1 MIETTLETEL
11 WLSFVSLLRSYA
23 AAANLNLREPAVV
36 EEAGDHVIIA
46 AGTTRLVMR
55 FAAGEVSWE
64 RIGTEAAVGSFEFLP
79 EGTIAIHGKVQDL
92 DHVAIEFIAS
102 VTHSGKGSGR

>member
-1 MIETTLETEL
+1 MIETEL

-36 EEAGDHVIIA
+36 EEAEDLVSIT
-46 AGTTRLVMR
+46 AGKTRLVMR
-55 FAAGEVSWE
+55 FDAGKVTWE
-64 RIGTEAAVGSFEFLP
+64 KHGVGSETATGSFEFLP
-79 EGTIAIHGKVQDL
+79 EGTIAIGGKVQDL

-102 VTHSGKGSGR
+102 VTHGGKGSGR

>member
-1 MIETTLETEL
+1 MSALAADPMMRTTLETEL

-55 FAAGEVSWE
+55 FAAGEVRLGE
-64 RIGTEAAVGSFEFLP
+64 NR
-79 EGTIAIHGKVQDL
+79 DR
-92 DHVAIEFIAS
+92 
-102 VTHSGKGSGR
+102 GSGGQL